1 MNNRQRY
8 ANIKKNQSKN
18 QESTK
23 PLEFPKTLTTSIGQ
37 RGYSVLKSEITEP
50 QQDAIKKMLSV
61 KPVMMGNVF
70 CMGGK
75 EPAFPVYRESSK
87 KIYMP
92 RCFGETHFGVAK
104 TLAIKPGQDID
115 VEFAGSLRDNQVPV
129 VETYMNHIKSRNE
142 GGGLLELPCAY
153 GKCLGKDTPVL
164 MYDGTVKMVQDI
176 TTQDIIMGD
185 DSTPRNILSLARGRE
200 TMVEIREKDSF
211 ECYVVN
217 RSHILSLIHST
228 TGEKL
233 DISVKEYLSH
243 PEKDCLMGYRVPIK
257 FPEKS
262 PIINKTPYNY
272 GYTYN
277 IYCCRPLNQD
287 YVCNSR
293 KNQLELL
300 AGIIDMNGQITTAKS
315 IEIYLPPNANTVK
328 ESILFLLRSIGFL
341 VKIEF
346 IYSFIILSIY
356 DSKYAR
362 TEEIP
367 LQRKIIEFSREEEN
381 TDENTEENLNQHI
394 LPNLEY
400 EFHLKILEENEY
412 YGFQIDGNRRF
423 VLGDF
428 TVTHNT
434 TISLNI
440 ISRLKKKTLVIVHKE
455 FLLNQWVER
464 ILQFLPSARV
474 GRIQGQVIDIEDK
487 DIVIGMLQSLSMKEY
502 PETMFESFGLT
513 IIDEVHHISS
523 EVFSRALFKI
533 VTQYMLGLSAT
544 MERKDGT
551 TYVFKMF
558 LGDVVYKG
566 SRDEEH
572 DVCVRAIQYVVDDAE
587 FNETEVDFRGN
598 PKFST
603 MITKLCA
610 YNRRSDF
617 IVKVLKDLLQ
627 EQPTKQIM
635 VLSHNRSLLTY
646 IYEAVTHYK
655 IATIGYY
662 VGGMKQTALQD
673 TETKLIVLA
682 TYAMAAEALDIKT
695 LSSLVMVTPKTDIV
709 QSVGRILR
717 VKHEK
722 PIVVDIVDS
731 HDIFQNQWAQRRR
744 YYKRCNYRIR
754 HIDSKT
760 YTNMMIDWETDTTWK
775 RVFEPKKKCSVST
788 AICTSGIQQVY
799 AAVEAEEDEDDI
811 DETPRKPVGKCLIN
825 IAGMDGLQ
833 DL

>member
-1 MNNRQRY
+1 MNQ
-8 ANIKKNQSKN
+8 
-18 QESTK
+18 
-23 PLEFPKTLTTSIGQ
+23 
-37 RGYSVLKSEITEP
+37 
-50 QQDAIKKMLSV
+50 
-61 KPVMMGNVF
+61 
-70 CMGGK
+70 
-75 EPAFPVYRESSK
+75 
-87 KIYMP
+87 
-92 RCFGETHFGVAK
+92 
-104 TLAIKPGQDID
+104 
-115 VEFAGSLRDNQVPV
+115 
-129 VETYMNHIKSRNE
+129 TYI
-142 GGGLLELPCAY
+142 
-153 GKCLGKDTPVL
+153 
-164 MYDGTVKMVQDI
+164 
-176 TTQDIIMGD
+176 
-185 DSTPRNILSLARGRE
+185 
-200 TMVEIREKDSF
+200 
-211 ECYVVN
+211 
-217 RSHILSLIHST
+217 
-228 TGEKL
+228 
-233 DISVKEYLSH
+233 
-243 PEKDCLMGYRVPIK
+243 
-257 FPEKS
+257 
-262 PIINKTPYNY
+262 
-272 GYTYN
+272 
-277 IYCCRPLNQD
+277 
-287 YVCNSR
+287 CNSR
-293 KNQLELL
+293 RNRLELL
-300 AGIIDMNGQITTAKS
+300 AGIVDKNGYIDENTWRIQLS
-315 IEIYLPPNANTVK
+315 PNANGAKTTILYLVRSLGFSVK
-328 ESILFLLRSIGFL
+328 CIQYANS
-341 VKIEF
+341 F
-346 IYSFIILSIY
+346 IYIHLHST
-356 DSKYAR
+356 KYVYID
-362 TEEIP
+362 EIP
-367 LQRKIIEFSREEEN
+367 LRRKIN
-381 TDENTEENLNQHI
+381 TYKTATI
-394 LPNLEY
+394 STLEY
-400 EFHLKILEENEY
+400 NFHLRLLDKNQY

-464 ILQFLPSARV
+464 ILQFLPTARV

-617 IVKVLKDLLQ
+617 IVRVLKDLLQ

-646 IYEAVTHYK
+646 IYEAVTHFK

-760 YTNMMIDWETDTTWK
+760 YTNMMIDWETDMTWK
-775 RVFEPKKKCSVST
+775 RVFEPKKNTKTGCSALPES
-788 AICTSGIQQVY
+788 CESGIT
-799 AAVEAEEDEDDI
+799 EEDDDI
-811 DETPRKPVGKCLIN
+811 DETPRKQLGKCLIN
-825 IAGMDGLQ
+825 IEGMEEL
-833 DL
+833 

>member
-8 ANIKKNQSKN
+8 ANLKKCQSKT

-37 RGYSVLKSEITEP
+37 RGYSILKSELTET

-104 TLAIKPGQDID
+104 SLSIKSGVDID

-129 VETYMNHIKSRNE
+129 VETYMNHIQSRNE

-176 TTQDIIMGD
+176 TTQDVIMGD

-200 TMVEIREKDSF
+200 TMVEICEFGSTEK
-211 ECYVVN
+211 YLVN
-217 RSHILSLIHST
+217 KSHILSLIHSRT
-228 TGEKL
+228 NKKL
-233 DISVKEYLSH
+233 DISVQDYLSH
-243 PEKDCLMGYRVPIK
+243 PEKECLLGYRVPIT

-262 PIINKTPYNY
+262 SIINKTPYNI

-277 IYCCRPLNQD
+277 IYSCRPLNQD

-293 KNQLELL
+293 EKQLELL
-300 AGIIDMNGQITTAKS
+300 AGIIDMNGQITTANS

-328 ESILFLLRSIGFL
+328 NSILFLLRSIGFL
-341 VKIEF
+341 VKTES

-356 DSKYAR
+356 DSKYAK

-367 LQRKIIEFSREEEN
+367 LQRKIIDFSREHEN
-381 TDENTEENLNQHI
+381 TDENLNQHI
-394 LPNLEY
+394 LPNLAY

-603 MITKLCA
+603 MITKLCS

-617 IVKVLKDLLQ
+617 IVRVLKDLLQ

-646 IYEAVTHYK
+646 IYEAVTHFK

-775 RVFEPKKKCSVST
+775 RVFEPKKNTKTGCSSLQES
-788 AICTSGIQQVY
+788 CESGIT
-799 AAVEAEEDEDDI
+799 EEDDDI

-825 IAGMDGLQ
+825 IEGMEEL
-833 DL
+833 